1 MNREDA
7 VKLFNEKIKFY
18 SRRSKVNQSAIAEL
32 LNITPSA
39 VSQKFKSNI
48 MMNLNELK
56 VIANAM
62 KLVRE
67 EHFELQTLLTKIRS
81 GENTGDDSPFN
92 RFMRECRRKKKYNLA
107 KLSQLS
113 GISPIRLRSFEED
126 FYISFTED
134 DAEVLGRIYDVS
146 PDLILSKLPFNVSQN
161 VPYSMPSAEAG
172 IQSVADRDID
182 KNQRFRRI
190 PVVEFDEFKTYSPQI
205 DIFAFGDLR
214 SSSELIYDIAR
225 EVIAVKLPL
234 SYLKLPF
241 NGDGYLLL
249 SDKKPFVF
257 IAKLFFVS
265 DIDRKLHVL
274 QKKFDDDKFYELDS
288 ENNPT
293 LFTGKIL
300 WSLAVAEVKICPEI
314 LA

>member
-1 MNREDA
+1 MNREEA
-7 VKLFNEKIKFY
+7 VKLFKEKMKFY
-18 SRRSKVNQSAIAEL
+18 SRRSKVNQSALAEL

-39 VSQKFKSNI
+39 VSQKYKSNI

-56 VIANAM
+56 VIAKAM
-62 KLVRE
+62 KLAPE
-67 EHFELQTLLTKIRS
+67 EHFELQTLLAKIRS

-92 RFMRECRRKKKYNLA
+92 RFMRECRRKKKYTLA

-126 FYISFTED
+126 FYISVSEA
-134 DAEVLGRIYDVS
+134 DAQVLGRIYDVS
-146 PDLILSKLPFNVSQN
+146 ADLILSKLPFNEPQDARYP
-161 VPYSMPSAEAG
+161 VPAADTG
-172 IQSVADRDID
+172 ILQVADRDND
-182 KNQRFRRI
+182 NTQRFRRI
-190 PVVEFDEFKTYSPQI
+190 PVVELAEFKTYSPPI
-205 DIFAFGDLR
+205 DIFAFGALR
-214 SSSELIYDIAR
+214 SSAELLYDIAR

-234 SYLKLPF
+234 SYLNLPF

-249 SDKKPFVF
+249 SDKKPFIY

-265 DIDRKLHVL
+265 DTSRKLHVL
-274 QKKFDDDKFYELDS
+274 QKKFDDDSFYELDS
-288 ENNPT
+288 EKNPT
-293 LFTGKIL
+293 PFTGDIL